1 VLSRSR
7 LRRLSTVLGGGAAL
21 FGVAPLV
28 DPRLFGRLF
37 GIAAVDDRTV
47 ATAIRSVG
55 VRDLVIGHGLL
66 RAARTGDD
74 RDLHRWLVAR
84 AACDAGDLV
93 AVALAVRSGERD
105 RRFLALGALAAGA
118 TAFGAALARAAR

>member
-1 VLSRSR
+1 MTAPEFK
-7 LRRLSTVLGGGAAL
+7 RRLTKEWRQQSLGAL
-21 FGVAPLV
+21 
-28 DPRLFGRLF
+28 
-37 GIAAVDDRTV
+37 
-47 ATAIRSVG
+47 
-55 VRDLVIGHGLL
+55 LVIGLGLL

-118 TAFGAALARAAR
+118 AAFGAALARAAR